1 MYKQKA
7 FSIAEFGI
15 KIRRFPISV
24 QLSVDLSPSERIHH
38 QNRIAMDTSEFDRIA
53 FLAGTVSLLP
63 QDIDPTPC
71 STNTTSSESTPTR
84 DNMNPPAD
92 LSPG

>member
-15 KIRRFPISV
+15 KIRHFPISV

-63 QDIDPTPC
+63 QDIDQTPC
-71 STNTTSSESTPTR
+71 LSTPSESSH
-84 DNMNPPAD
+84 
-92 LSPG
+92 LSDGSHPLPENQPGK